1 MLWLTRILGLAA
13 AAAIVALSAASI
25 SALAPVGPNER
36 ILLDVNRQIGGCQMH
51 RRAISRRACQ
61 ARLSRELHFA
71 TAKND

>member
-36 ILLDVNRQIGGCQMH
+36 ILLDVNRQIGECQMH
-51 RRAISRRACQ
+51 RRAISRHACQ